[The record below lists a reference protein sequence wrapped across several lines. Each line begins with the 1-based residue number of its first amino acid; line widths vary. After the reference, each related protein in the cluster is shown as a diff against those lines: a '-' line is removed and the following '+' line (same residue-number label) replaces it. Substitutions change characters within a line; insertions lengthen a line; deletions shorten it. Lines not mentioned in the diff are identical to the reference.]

1 VRERKPLRVN
11 PELRNSEGRT
21 YANSP
26 PAVSRFACDLSKQ
39 FGHLTMYSGGAAG
52 PEIDRDGPTSAKVT
66 PNFYKKARSVFL
78 FYKFM
83 ACNQLFLNKISRYR
97 LQIRPVLHV
106 YRLHI

>member
-1 VRERKPLRVN
+1 
-11 PELRNSEGRT
+11 
-21 YANSP
+21 
-26 PAVSRFACDLSKQ
+26 
-39 FGHLTMYSGGAAG
+39 MYSGGAAG

-83 ACNQLFLNKISRYR
+83 ACKQLFLNKISRYR

-106 YRLHI
+106 YRLHIWGLFRLGAE

>member
-1 VRERKPLRVN
+1 
-11 PELRNSEGRT
+11 
-21 YANSP
+21 
-26 PAVSRFACDLSKQ
+26 
-39 FGHLTMYSGGAAG
+39 MYSGGAAG

-97 LQIRPVLHV
+97 LQIRPHKLQIRPVLHV